1 MRMSVKVILP
11 CENPCKENL
20 YLDIVRTWAISGTVE
35 SFTTPANAVSIT
47 TETAAILLMHIRTQ
61 AELALGFLELT
72 GVSHTIG
79 VVMQH

>member
-1 MRMSVKVILP
+1 
-11 CENPCKENL
+11 
-20 YLDIVRTWAISGTVE
+20 
-35 SFTTPANAVSIT
+35 
-47 TETAAILLMHIRTQ
+47 MHIRTQ